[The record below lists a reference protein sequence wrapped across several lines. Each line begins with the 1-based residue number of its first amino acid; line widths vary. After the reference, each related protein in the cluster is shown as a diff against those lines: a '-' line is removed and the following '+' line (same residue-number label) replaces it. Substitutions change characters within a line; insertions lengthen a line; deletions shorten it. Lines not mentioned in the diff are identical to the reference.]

1 MTEQYPKL
9 SFPFEADFI
18 PKNGRKTRPGLFM
31 GSDVA
36 EIREAGPGEAMTAF
50 RIHYHP
56 ALDCEPRNGYGLCV
70 TCIASRRTRRR

>member
-1 MTEQYPKL
+1 
-9 SFPFEADFI
+9 
-18 PKNGRKTRPGLFM
+18 M

-70 TCIASRRTRRR
+70 TCIALTTNQEAEAACSCTHQCFVGCLARCPACFRTTLPR